1 MSSLVDLG
9 LTVRT
14 SESNPWLDRLLA
26 SLEAKSAGM
35 LAEVYIE
42 KGEQLTKVEKRVR
55 LFRRSQAR
63 YLVLLEDDTEV
74 LHDGWLVNLLARM
87 SAFPNIAVM
96 NPAET
101 RHPAEEVPEDVLN
114 DLTQELSYCCGF
126 CMVIDRES
134 GIEPDVRIQTLD
146 DLWLSLAARA
156 KGWRCA
162 RTEAAILRHTKTPWA
177 PDNVPPSEQTD
188 RSRYGEGHS
197 YYDVSRHTAKRQHEA
212 KLMIETFGDLA
223 RMTLP
228 KELIQDQRID
238 PLYVGPS
245 WNGQGLERNDEAVA
259 RGTRIDGA
267 SALQGHTLACAET
280 PGGTRSYAEASPP

>member
-1 MSSLVDLG
+1 MSNLVDIG
-9 LTVRT
+9 ISVRT
-14 SESNPWLDRLLA
+14 SEDNPWLDRLLA
-26 SLEAKSAGM
+26 SLESKSAGM
-35 LAEVYIE
+35 LADVYIE

-55 LFRRSQAR
+55 LFRRSSAR
-63 YLVLLEDDTEV
+63 YLVLLEDDAEI
-74 LHDGWLVNLLARM
+74 LHDGWLVNLIARM

-101 RHPAEEVPEDVLN
+101 RYASEEVPEEALN

-126 CMVIDRES
+126 CMVVDRES
-134 GIEPDVRIQTLD
+134 GIEPDVRVQTLD

-156 KGWRCA
+156 RGWRCA
-162 RTEAAILRHTKTPWA
+162 RTEAVIVRHSKQPWA
-177 PDNVPPSEQTD
+177 PDDVAPEQQRD
-188 RSRYGEGHS
+188 RSRFGEGDS
-197 YYDVSRHTAKRQHEA
+197 YYDSMKHSLKRRHEA

-245 WNGQGLERNDEAVA
+245 HREKHLVEQHDEAVA
-259 RGTRIDGA
+259 RRAGVNGA
-267 SALQGHTLACAET
+267 SAVQDQALACAEAS
-280 PGGTRSYAEASPP
+280 GRTR